1 MEENRIVTDPNIFSI
16 SSHKQLWEHM
26 NTIAKTLIDSRAFP
40 PYIQNSHQAMIVF
53 ETGHEMG
60 LKFMESI
67 KYLYII
73 SGQVTL
79 TGQGAARKLADAGYR
94 VKYEEEK
101 DKCTAIVYKL
111 DPEKEIA
118 RDTVTFQEAEES
130 GYTYFNPKND
140 KGDYILDKDGEK
152 KRETKV
158 GWREGMNRKLKLR
171 YLALSSIIK
180 TSLPDVLGAA
190 IDIKE
195 VAEDYPVEE
204 KKKEELIPSGVKAD
218 LKNFIDKSKAKKEEV
233 KPEIQE
239 AEIIER
245 AENGELFPDGR
256 SIPKSKYPELA
267 KTIDEVVQEKAQEST
282 QKTLGEAMQEEA
294 AEEPVDV
301 DPRLVSKRKEF
312 FATAGELGIPAE
324 TAKEEAKKH
333 FGKQHLSEI
342 SLMDLT
348 AYVRAM
354 KLRLK
359 QKQQGVNIL
368 DPK

>member
-101 DKCTAIVYKL
+101 DKCTAIVYRL

-140 KGDYILDKDGEK
+140 KGVHILDANGEK

-204 KKKEELIPSGVKAD
+204 RKKEELIPTGVKAD

-239 AEIIER
+239 AEIIEPVGT
-245 AENGELFPDGR
+245 ANTPVGGETTVADPMK
-256 SIPKSKYPELA
+256 P
-267 KTIDEVVQEKAQEST
+267 QEAT
-282 QKTLGEAMQEEA
+282 QRTLGEAMQEEEA
-294 AEEPVDV
+294 QKESV